1 MDLKTIIN
9 KILTS
14 EPLNALEK
22 AELADLDCDLAS
34 GRTLTE
40 LQQKYDSLQQELT
53 AMHHQKRMAQLC
65 DQLHCTDPDYLEFCA
80 RRSNVETGDD
90 EAMRKFA
97 AELAQSSPG
106 CFTAHIVPG
115 SSAGSVPVSLPGAAG
130 RETHPCDR
138 IGSIAASISDAPDA
152 L

>member
-9 KILTS
+9 KILAS
-14 EPLNALEK
+14 EPLNALEE

-34 GRTLTE
+34 GRTLAE

-80 RRSNVETGDD
+80 RKNNIDVNDD
-90 EAMRKFA
+90 DAMRAFA
-97 AELAQSSPG
+97 AELAQNSPG
-106 CFTAHIVPG
+106 CFQAHIVPG
-115 SSAGSVPVSLPGAAG
+115 SNAGNTPVSLPDAG
-130 RETHPCDR
+130 GSRNVPCDR
-138 IGSIAASISDAPDA
+138 IGSIVASLNDAPEA
-152 L
+152 H